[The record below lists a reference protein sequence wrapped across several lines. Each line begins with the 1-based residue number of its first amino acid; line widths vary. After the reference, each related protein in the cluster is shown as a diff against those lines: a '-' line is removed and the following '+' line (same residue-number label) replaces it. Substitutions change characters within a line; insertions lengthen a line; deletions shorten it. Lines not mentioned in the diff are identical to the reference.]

1 MIRFPQRPVNRAP
14 FVAAAVMVVLL
25 LLPSVVANARADEI
39 PHENYDLVGSNLDV
53 VISLLN
59 SSIGYSE
66 LALDS
71 MYDKAMNYVQQNL
84 SIVGSIL
91 IPVGLILDKI
101 ENVASSYENLSRLL
115 PPFESLST
123 QENSF
128 ANMETSLI
136 GSIEDIV
143 SASTLASLTGDEL
156 TRALDAV
163 SRVYSLLIQMNMTID
178 LMLESATDIIA
189 LEADGRMP
197 FTDNNLIPKIERLRD
212 LLNLTLSEV
221 DRLVNEEIPWSHTE
235 PFLLLWLA
243 STSYYLE
250 DVIRG
255 GGTLFFEGIFAA
267 NHEIEIMMDAN
278 NLTQT
283 TTLANGR
290 YSFSY
295 PIPLN
300 SSWLGSHTIQ
310 ATAMTPSGLLSSASV
325 LIQIV
330 LIPTEINLEP
340 SETLLTIDDQLRLDA
355 HLQDKEERPVPN
367 ALCYIIAGATNLSF
381 MTNVVGDYTSLW
393 NASELGY
400 GVHTFQAFYVGGLP
414 YAATSS
420 DIVTVT
426 IDIPTNVTLNL
437 FAKRFFISQYVLGNG
452 TLVENGTT
460 PIPGERITISV
471 DGIVVAN
478 STTDLEGVF
487 AFAILAGSFSAG
499 THILKAAFLHREIV
513 WRYSEAEAPFS
524 IYTQRPGNYPFF
536 PVIPGW
542 GGGGIPETIPY
553 IFFGE
558 YAYITWLLILA
569 LIGTGIRILQA
580 RRKARTT
587 ERIAAQE
594 VVSFLDEQKTP
605 ASVAVQGTGE
615 ATPDIFADA
624 SHIMSPNERIVRYY
638 RNLLGFLRGK
648 RNIGLRD
655 SMTHWEVASLLKSL
669 GYPFPHVDKATLL
682 FEQALYSGSTLTDSE
697 TVQMSAALGHLI
709 NVKASEAFHAI

>member
-1 MIRFPQRPVNRAP
+1 MHFPQRPVNRAP
-14 FVAAAVMVVLL
+14 FVTATVIAVLF

-71 MYDKAMNYVQQNL
+71 MYEKAMDYVQQNL
-84 SIVGSIL
+84 SIAGSIL
-91 IPVGLILDKI
+91 IPAGLILDKI
-101 ENVASSYENLSRLL
+101 KNVASSYENLSRLL

-128 ANMETSLI
+128 ASMETSLI
-136 GSIEDIV
+136 GSMDDLV

-156 TRALDAV
+156 THALDAV

-178 LMLESATDIIA
+178 RMLESATDIIA
-189 LEADGRMP
+189 LDADGRMP

-212 LLNLTLSEV
+212 LLNMTLSEV
-221 DRLVNEEIPWSHTE
+221 DRLVNEEIHWSHTE
-235 PFLLLWLA
+235 PFLLLWFA

-250 DVIRG
+250 DVMNG
-255 GGTLFFEGIFAA
+255 GGTLFFDGAFAA
-267 NHEIEIMMDAN
+267 NYEIEIMIDAN

-381 MTNVVGDYTSLW
+381 TTNVIGNHTSLW
-393 NASELGY
+393 DASELGY
-400 GVHTFQAFYVGGLP
+400 GIHTFQAFYVGGLP
-414 YAATSS
+414 YAPSSS
-420 DIVTVT
+420 DLVTVT

-452 TLVENGTT
+452 TLVANGTT
-460 PIPGERITISV
+460 PIPGERITVSV
-471 DGIVVAN
+471 DGFVVAN
-478 STTDLEGVF
+478 STTDIEGVF
-487 AFAILAGSFSAG
+487 AFAIVAGSFGAG
-499 THILKAAFLHREIV
+499 THILKAAFLHREMV
-513 WRYSEAEAPFS
+513 WRYSEADAPFS
-524 IYTQRPGNYPFF
+524 IYTQRLVKYPFF

-542 GGGGIPETIPY
+542 GGGGISETIPY

-569 LIGTGIRILQA
+569 LIGTSIKILQA
-580 RRKARTT
+580 RRKARMT

-605 ASVAVQGTGE
+605 TPVAVQGTGE

-624 SHIMSPNERIVRYY
+624 SHIVSPNERIIRYY

-648 RNIGLRD
+648 RNISLRD

-669 GYPFPHVDKATLL
+669 GYPFPQVDKATQL

-709 NVKASEAFHAI
+709 NVKASEVFHAI

>member
-1 MIRFPQRPVNRAP
+1 
-14 FVAAAVMVVLL
+14 
-25 LLPSVVANARADEI
+25 
-39 PHENYDLVGSNLDV
+39 
-53 VISLLN
+53 
-59 SSIGYSE
+59 
-66 LALDS
+66 
-71 MYDKAMNYVQQNL
+71 
-84 SIVGSIL
+84 
-91 IPVGLILDKI
+91 
-101 ENVASSYENLSRLL
+101 
-115 PPFESLST
+115 
-123 QENSF
+123 
-128 ANMETSLI
+128 
-136 GSIEDIV
+136 
-143 SASTLASLTGDEL
+143 
-156 TRALDAV
+156 
-163 SRVYSLLIQMNMTID
+163 
-178 LMLESATDIIA
+178 
-189 LEADGRMP
+189 
-197 FTDNNLIPKIERLRD
+197 
-212 LLNLTLSEV
+212 
-221 DRLVNEEIPWSHTE
+221 
-235 PFLLLWLA
+235 
-243 STSYYLE
+243 
-250 DVIRG
+250 
-255 GGTLFFEGIFAA
+255 
-267 NHEIEIMMDAN
+267 
-278 NLTQT
+278 
-283 TTLANGR
+283 
-290 YSFSY
+290 
-295 PIPLN
+295 
-300 SSWLGSHTIQ
+300 
-310 ATAMTPSGLLSSASV
+310 
-325 LIQIV
+325 
-330 LIPTEINLEP
+330 
-340 SETLLTIDDQLRLDA
+340 
-355 HLQDKEERPVPN
+355 
-367 ALCYIIAGATNLSF
+367 
-381 MTNVVGDYTSLW
+381 
-393 NASELGY
+393 
-400 GVHTFQAFYVGGLP
+400 
-414 YAATSS
+414 
-420 DIVTVT
+420 VTVT

>member
-1 MIRFPQRPVNRAP
+1 MVHFPKRPVNRAP
-14 FVAAAVMVVLL
+14 FVAATVMAVLL
-25 LLPSVVANARADEI
+25 LLPSVAANARADEI

-71 MYDKAMNYVQQNL
+71 MYDKAMDYVQQNL
-84 SIVGSIL
+84 SIAGSIL
-91 IPVGLILDKI
+91 TPAGLILDKI
-101 ENVASSYENLSRLL
+101 KNVAGSYENLSRLL
-115 PPFESLST
+115 PPFESLWT

-136 GSIEDIV
+136 DSMDDLV

-178 LMLESATDIIA
+178 RMLESATDIIA
-189 LEADGRMP
+189 LEADGRLP
-197 FTDNNLIPKIERLRD
+197 FTDNNLISKIERLRD
-212 LLNLTLSEV
+212 LLNMTLSEV

-250 DVIRG
+250 DMISG
-255 GGTLFFEGIFAA
+255 GGTLFFDGVFAA

-340 SETLLTIDDQLRLDA
+340 RETLLTIDDQLRLDA
-355 HLQDKEERPVPN
+355 HLQDKEERPVPD
-367 ALCYIIAGATNLSF
+367 ALCYLIAGATNLSF
-381 MTNVVGDYTSLW
+381 TTNVVGDHTSLW

-414 YAATSS
+414 YAPSSS
-420 DIVTVT
+420 DVVTVT

-452 TLVENGTT
+452 TLVANGTT
-460 PIPGERITISV
+460 PIPGARITISI

-487 AFAILAGSFSAG
+487 AFAILASSFAAG

-524 IYTQRPGNYPFF
+524 IYTQKLAKYPFF

-542 GGGGIPETIPY
+542 GGGIPETIPY
-553 IFFGE
+553 LFFGE

-580 RRKARTT
+580 RRKARMT

-605 ASVAVQGTGE
+605 APVADQGTGE
-615 ATPDIFADA
+615 ATPDIFIDA
-624 SHIMSPNERIVRYY
+624 NHIVSPNERIIRYY

-648 RNIGLRD
+648 RNIGLRE

-669 GYPFPHVDKATLL
+669 GYPLPHVDRATLL

>member
-1 MIRFPQRPVNRAP
+1 
-14 FVAAAVMVVLL
+14 MVVLL

-255 GGTLFFEGIFAA
+255 GGTLFFDGVFAA

-414 YAATSS
+414 YAPSSS

-452 TLVENGTT
+452 TLVANGTT

>member
-1 MIRFPQRPVNRAP
+1 MIRIPQRSVNRAS
-14 FVAAAVMVVLL
+14 FLAATVIAVLL
-25 LLPSVVANARADEI
+25 LLPNAVANARADEI

-53 VISLLN
+53 VIALLN
-59 SSIGYSE
+59 SSIAYSE

-71 MYDKAMNYVQQNL
+71 MYDKAMNNVQQNL
-84 SIVGSIL
+84 SIAGSIL
-91 IPVGLILDKI
+91 TPAGLILDKI
-101 ENVASSYENLSRLL
+101 KDVAGSYEDLSRLL

-123 QENSF
+123 EENSF
-128 ANMETSLI
+128 ATMETSLI
-136 GSIEDIV
+136 DSVDDLV
-143 SASTLASLTGDEL
+143 SASTLVSLTGDDL

-163 SRVYSLLIQMNMTID
+163 SKVYSLIIQMNMTID
-178 LMLESATDIIA
+178 RMLDSATNIIA
-189 LEADGRMP
+189 LDADGRMP
-197 FTDNNLIPKIERLRD
+197 FTDNNLIPKIERLRE
-212 LLNLTLSEV
+212 LLNITLSEV
-221 DRLVNEEIPWSHTE
+221 DRLVNEEIPWSITE

-255 GGTLFFEGIFAA
+255 GGALFFDGAFAA
-267 NHEIEIMMDAN
+267 NHEIEIVMDAN

-300 SSWLGSHTIQ
+300 SSWLGTHTIQ
-310 ATAMTPSGLLSSASV
+310 AAAMTPSGLLSSASV
-325 LIQIV
+325 LIDIV

-367 ALCYIIAGATNLSF
+367 ALCYIVAGAVNFSFTTNA
-381 MTNVVGDYTSLW
+381 VGDHTSYW

-400 GVHTFQAFYVGGLP
+400 GVHAFQAFYVGALP
-414 YAATSS
+414 YAPSSS

-452 TLVENGTT
+452 TLVANGTT
-460 PIPGERITISV
+460 PIPGERVTISV

-487 AFAILAGSFSAG
+487 AFAFLASSFEKG
-499 THILKAAFLHREIV
+499 THILKAAFIDREIV

-524 IYTQRPGNYPFF
+524 IYTQRLVNYPFF

-569 LIGTGIRILQA
+569 LMGTGIRILQA
-580 RRKARTT
+580 RRRTRTT
-587 ERIAAQE
+587 EGIAAQE

-605 ASVAVQGTGE
+605 APAAAEGIRE
-615 ATPDIFADA
+615 ATTDIFADA
-624 SHIMSPNERIVRYY
+624 SHIVSPNERIIRYY

-669 GYPFPHVDKATLL
+669 GYPFPHVDRATLL
-682 FEQALYSGSTLTDSE
+682 FEQALYSGSTLTDTE